1 MALSAVVLVGVVLR
15 EVGVAWLWLFLMGE
29 GLALAEG
36 GGVWVARVGALCGEV
51 GKIF

>member
-15 EVGVAWLWLFLMGE
+15 EVGVAWLWLFLTGE
-29 GLALAEG
+29 GLALVEG